1 MVRIKSRYLLLDIL
15 YPDSNTWPSS
25 SKPSTSPTA
34 AQLAIHAPTSD
45 ALTPGL
51 LAKMI
56 REEVGE
62 MYGDWGVGKLG
73 GASATGV
80 QGANPSS
87 FFPFSLLHAS
97 YEMGVN
103 TNPILRAV
111 KYLSPA
117 TSTAIIRCPR
127 ASFRLVWSALTYMSH
142 VPAVTEPGVGAG
154 QRRPNGGRE
163 RACVFRVLRVSGT
176 MRKAEEEAI
185 RRARREI
192 VRVRGVEEKGVLGDL
207 IEGKMEGKV
216 GKTIVE
222 SVIDGS
228 EDEGMD
234 DDDDDD

>member
-1 MVRIKSRYLLLDIL
+1 MVRLKNRYLLLDIL
-15 YPDSNTWPSS
+15 YPDSTTWPSS
-25 SKPSTSPTA
+25 KTGFSGPHA

-73 GASATGV
+73 GASAMGV
-80 QGANPSS
+80 Q
-87 FFPFSLLHAS
+87 
-97 YEMGVN
+97 
-103 TNPILRAV
+103 V

-142 VPAVTEPGVGAG
+142 VPAVTEPGTGAG

-163 RACVFRVLRVSGT
+163 RPCVFRVLRVSGT

-207 IEGKMEGKV
+207 ISGVERGKAV
-216 GKTIVE
+216 VT
-222 SVIDGS
+222 SVMDVS
-228 EDEGMD
+228 EDEDEGMFD
-234 DDDDDD
+234 DDD